1 MEKGVK
7 DLEKLELL
15 FYKEPK
21 QWNGTKQ
28 RGWITI
34 KVDSKNA
41 EFTSR
46 ELSLVMEKLNR
57 VLIRSKS
64 ENIKGVNLIFN
75 NINFRDKAVYILFE
89 VLIYYFLKNVS
100 IFVKVINKAKD
111 SYPGFRESLIYKNIT
126 NDLLNREK
134 YLHMFEKKFEISSN
148 KFRNLVGKDVKEE
161 YFSTLMGNIYS
172 FLSNI
177 MLSIENEIIE
187 EMEDYINDLSE
198 VIIELVENAIEHSE
212 SGCLLDINVYLKENK
227 EISIDVVILNISDFL
242 LADKLRKRL
251 NLRKDK
257 NINQRILKALEVHK
271 NSFDT
276 KYTEEDFFN
285 ISVFQH
291 RVSTRETSTDNSDG
305 TGLTRLLESLI
316 EKSEKSSNCYV
327 LSGNKIIKFEKD
339 FLKLDSDKSIGF
351 NIENDFVNMIPAE
364 KVIQRSWF
372 NLRGTLYNLNFVIK
386 KEENL

>member
-1 MEKGVK
+1 
-7 DLEKLELL
+7 
-15 FYKEPK
+15 
-21 QWNGTKQ
+21 
-28 RGWITI
+28 
-34 KVDSKNA
+34 
-41 EFTSR
+41 
-46 ELSLVMEKLNR
+46 MEKLNR

-227 EISIDVVILNISDFL
+227 EIRIEFDDKTLTSLAGNPYGLKIYENQVENQIDFSKNNVIIFPKTIERVASSF
-242 LADKLRKRL
+242 
-251 NLRKDK
+251 
-257 NINQRILKALEVHK
+257 ING
-271 NSFDT
+271 FT
-276 KYTEEDFFN
+276 K
-285 ISVFQH
+285 
-291 RVSTRETSTDNSDG
+291 
-305 TGLTRLLESLI
+305 
-316 EKSEKSSNCYV
+316 
-327 LSGNKIIKFEKD
+327 KI
-339 FLKLDSDKSIGF
+339 FLKLSKDEFEEKIRIEGTDK
-351 NIENDFVNMIPAE
+351 
-364 KVIQRSWF
+364 
-372 NLRGTLYNLNFVIK
+372 LIK
-386 KEENL
+386 KFNTVIFK